1 MKVLF
6 LYPNR
11 SGQGNIPLNIPLLIA
26 ALRADGHEIRLFDLS
41 DYDVFNDKSYESL
54 FFKEAG
60 YDIKRIDQ
68 ERKQYYSGDEFR
80 SPLKGIE
87 LRKSDYRSD
96 AVSLLASFKPDLIAV
111 SCLSMDFRFTTDFLA
126 YLRNYSSTPVVFGG
140 VHTILNA
147 DSVIESPVIDF
158 VCTGEGEASLPL
170 LAKALKGDL
179 PLEAVSGIWFKRN
192 GVVTK
197 NSPMN
202 LTNLTTLSYPDFGD
216 FDPIHFYRPFD
227 GKRYKMLNYEF
238 SRGCPFS
245 CSYCVNSALKDKYA
259 GLGRYHR
266 TKDIAQSITE
276 MKYLINRYG
285 FNFVRFWDEN
295 FTSFSTRVLEQY
307 AEAYLSE
314 VALPFLIWARVET
327 ITEAKV
333 KILKDMGCRTFAM
346 GIESGN
352 QRIRQQVM
360 NRKMSNETIVARI
373 NLVKS
378 YGMRTSTYNIIG
390 LPSETRANIFETIEL
405 NRQANPDSFSVSILE
420 PYKGTPIRKM
430 CEDAGLDPNY
440 EINDCNSAP
449 HFIPEGMTAQEL
461 KGLFRTFQL
470 YVRFPKQKYSEIE
483 LAERDDV
490 AYRTLLT
497 EFEAFR

>member
-1 MKVLF
+1 M
-6 LYPNR
+6 
-11 SGQGNIPLNIPLLIA
+11 
-26 ALRADGHEIRLFDLS
+26 
-41 DYDVFNDKSYESL
+41 
-54 FFKEAG
+54 
-60 YDIKRIDQ
+60 
-68 ERKQYYSGDEFR
+68 
-80 SPLKGIE
+80 
-87 LRKSDYRSD
+87 
-96 AVSLLASFKPDLIAV
+96 SLLASFKPDLIAV

-158 VCTGEGEASLPL
+158 VLTGEGEASLPL

-314 VALPFLIWARVET
+314 VALPFLFGRVW
-327 ITEAKV
+327 
-333 KILKDMGCRTFAM
+333 
-346 GIESGN
+346 
-352 QRIRQQVM
+352 RQ
-360 NRKMSNETIVARI
+360 
-373 NLVKS
+373 L
-378 YGMRTSTYNIIG
+378 
-390 LPSETRANIFETIEL
+390 L
-405 NRQANPDSFSVSILE
+405 
-420 PYKGTPIRKM
+420 
-430 CEDAGLDPNY
+430 
-440 EINDCNSAP
+440 
-449 HFIPEGMTAQEL
+449 
-461 KGLFRTFQL
+461 
-470 YVRFPKQKYSEIE
+470 KQK
-483 LAERDDV
+483 LK
-490 AYRTLLT
+490 
-497 EFEAFR
+497 F